1 MILQVSSSRGVP
13 VCHQARGAAMLPEIG
28 RTVEHGYLTVAG
40 TAGNQDNRAWD
51 LVKRMDHQVWVSRT
65 SLRARCATLSKEVRK
80 PRSWPDLTWKAQ
92 ELHGGL
98 PASKISYGACLMS
111 ASLGPQRS
119 GQFPNDIILKAKV
132 INFIIRIVCWPTCC
146 CR

>member
-51 LVKRMDHQVWVSRT
+51 LVKRMHHQVWVSRT

-80 PRSWPDLTWKAQ
+80 PHSWPDLTWKAQ
-92 ELHGGL
+92 ELYGGL

-132 INFIIRIVCWPTCC
+132 INFTIRIICWESL
-146 CR
+146 